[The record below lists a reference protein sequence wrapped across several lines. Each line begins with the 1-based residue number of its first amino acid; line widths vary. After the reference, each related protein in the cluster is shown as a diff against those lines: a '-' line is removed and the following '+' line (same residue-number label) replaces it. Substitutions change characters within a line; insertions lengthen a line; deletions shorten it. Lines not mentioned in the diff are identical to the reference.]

1 MNGMKDL
8 KKRVGFI
15 CVCLIVHACN
25 VPSWISVERSSPPYE
40 YDFSAVPGS
49 FSPAVLPV
57 MIDERIQ
64 QPAYRT
70 VLQPLVD
77 SLNARLNGLDWITR
91 ATASTTPPLSAPIL
105 FFGTRESRDQS
116 DPLAREG
123 TRSAS
128 ASVMVMSASS
138 STPEWRTNIG
148 SRLAEVSA
156 DHVILITLGI
166 SDYYMEQ
173 SFFLESK
180 VYLGTDYARPVTW
193 VADPEEPIQVLHL
206 VGAMFDRN
214 GTLVR
219 MAVEGLTASSTTGFA
234 RAQLNRALGS
244 RSILRREDVQALAS
258 ETRRDDI
265 SGAPLV
271 LHVALDNLLARLTGQ
286 PRRIRRPG
294 NQ

>member
-8 KKRVGFI
+8 KIRVGFI
-15 CVCLIVHACN
+15 CVCLIVQACN
-25 VPSWISVERSSPPYE
+25 VPSWNSVERSSPPYE

-49 FSPAVLPV
+49 FSAAVLPV

-91 ATASTTPPLSAPIL
+91 ATASTTPPPAAPIL
-105 FFGTRESRDQS
+105 FFGTPESRDQS
-116 DPLAREG
+116 DPPAREG
-123 TRSAS
+123 KRSAS
-128 ASVMVMSASS
+128 AGVMVMSASS

-148 SRLAEVSA
+148 SRLAEVNA

-166 SDYYMEQ
+166 SDYHMEQ
-173 SFFLESK
+173 SFFLKSK
-180 VYLGTDYARPVTW
+180 VYLGTDYAKPVTW

-214 GTLVR
+214 GGLVR

-234 RAQLNRALGS
+234 RAQLNRSLGS
-244 RSILRREDVQALAS
+244 RSILRREDVQALAG